1 MPVSKVGS
9 KCTLGISA
17 CLFGQNTRY
26 DGGHRLE
33 QGLLDRLAGKV
44 VLMPLC
50 PEAECGLGIP
60 REPMQLEGDSENPR
74 LMTIATLCDLTQ
86 QMQAWLDQRLDA
98 LANET
103 IGGMILKA
111 RSPSCGK
118 QVAVHGKG
126 ASAFS
131 PGLFARACQQRFP
144 GLPIAD
150 EEELRDPTRL
160 TDFLKR
166 VAAHSQEDQEKQG

>member
-1 MPVSKVGS
+1 MNTPI
-9 KCTLGISA
+9 TIGISA

-33 QGLLDRLAGKV
+33 QGLVGLLAEKV

-60 REPMQLEGDSENPR
+60 REPMRLEGDSENPR
-74 LMTIATLCDLTQ
+74 LMTIASRCDLTGR
-86 QMQAWLDQRLDA
+86 MQTWATLRLDA
-98 LANET
+98 LANEA
-103 IGGMILKA
+103 IGGLILKA

-118 QVAVHGKG
+118 QVAVHGAG
-126 ASAFS
+126 EGETAYS
-131 PGLFARACQQRFP
+131 PGLFTRLAMKRFP

-150 EEELRDPTRL
+150 EEELRDPARL
-160 TDFLKR
+160 ADFLKR
-166 VAAHSQEDQEKQG
+166 ITEDEQDHQENQR